1 MEIKSWQNPITK
13 EVSYKIN
20 IKWDDMLDEFEIAEC
35 FKKQY
40 PKTKCIISWSRRV
53 KFNIGLLF
61 IGLDFKHGKKTTNSN
76 N

>member
-40 PKTKCIISWSRRV
+40 PKTKCIIR
-53 KFNIGLLF
+53 F
-61 IGLDFKHGKKTTNSN
+61 
-76 N
+76 